1 MRQSQRLKPVIRR
14 FIDFPSMIPVK
25 ASANASNMSYC
36 YEVGKLALKLLPIVL
51 SRIKTPDQL
60 KVYGNAGFL
69 RRRQPFLL
77 LKNHRLESEEA
88 QAKARAMQ
96 KQLFEGVTLI
106 PLRDF
111 FSGPYNFE
119 CDRKTAAHSTKVF
132 RINDIGDS
140 S

>member
-1 MRQSQRLKPVIRR
+1 
-14 FIDFPSMIPVK
+14 MIPVK

-106 PLRDF
+106 PLRAF
-111 FSGPYNFE
+111 FLDLIILNVIERQQLIRQKYLE
-119 CDRKTAAHSTKVF
+119 ST
-132 RINDIGDS
+132 I
-140 S
+140 